1 MADDKLPE
9 PEVLTAED
17 TARIDEL
24 IAIGEG
30 RQLVA
35 KQRTTALA
43 GAIGAAIDS
52 QVKGNPAAGIGGMT
66 PVYGDA
72 RTDEEDIQLRQE
84 ALDLMFK
91 SLPSEAVVDKAYFDG
106 SVVRDPGVMHQ
117 GKSLGEHVPQ
127 SIENTHLKKMM
138 PIGWKPPPV
147 KTADP
152 ADVEYLQFWPVYF
165 KEACEVP
172 TWEDLEEYDRICKR
186 AYGSLKRGEKAKRR
200 GFQVTG
206 RYCRKP
212 GCDGEIRLDP
222 DRQVEQ
228 CFECLAFTV
237 VQTRQHLRRV

>member
-1 MADDKLPE
+1 MTDKLPE
-9 PEVLTAED
+9 PDILTAED
-17 TARIDEL
+17 TARIGEL

-43 GAIGAAIDS
+43 GAVGAATDS
-52 QVKGNPAAGIGGMT
+52 QIKGNPAAGIGAVT

-72 RTDEEDIQLRQE
+72 RTDAEDIQLRQE

-91 SLPSEAVVDKAYFDG
+91 SLPSEAIVDKAYFDG
-106 SVVRDPGVMHQ
+106 AGIRDEGVMHQ
-117 GKSLGEHVPQ
+117 GKSLAEHVPQ
-127 SIENTHLKKMM
+127 SVENKHLNKMM
-138 PIGWKPPPV
+138 PKDWKPPPV

-152 ADVEYLQFWPVYF
+152 ADAEYLQFWPLYF
-165 KEACEVP
+165 KETGEVP
-172 TWEDLEEYDRICKR
+172 TWEDLDEYDQIRKR
-186 AYGSLKRGEKAKRR
+186 AYGSLQRGEKNKRR

-212 GCDGEIRLDP
+212 GCDGEVRHDP

-228 CFECLAFTV
+228 CFECLEFTV
-237 VQTRQHLRRV
+237 VQTRAHLRRM